1 MFLAASLVAL
11 LLGPLLYR
19 IFEPRRHFYEVL
31 DGFVVVVITGIVV
44 LELLPDVM
52 GEGLFW
58 SILFVLLGLV
68 GPTLLEKAFHR
79 AENQVHR
86 VALVLG
92 LIGLVLHSF
101 LDGIALRDVPA
112 MSGTADTLLPLGVA
126 VHTVPVALT
135 IWWLLFPRF
144 GAGLAGVFLALMG
157 AGTVAGYVAGPE
169 LEPMLTGLGIALFRA
184 LVAGSILHVVF
195 HRPHVAHE
203 ITVHAHDHTHGHA
216 HPHTH
221 GHTHRFHWFEGA
233 GNLLGLVVLGLLILL
248 HLDSH
253 GAEEEGI
260 HGLYEM
266 VARTFWSLA
275 LESAPA
281 LLLAYLS
288 GGLIMAFLPKTSV
301 RWMRGGRPL
310 GQALKGMAV
319 GLPLPICTCGVLPLY
334 RTLIRQ
340 GAPPAAAMAFLIA
353 TPELGIDAL
362 LISIPLLGGDMTMVR
377 LAAAAAIALVVGW
390 GVGTIASRS
399 AAPAI
404 DRDDAEKPL
413 EPWPIRL
420 RAGLKE
426 GFGNLVD
433 DTAPWI
439 LVGLLVAA
447 IAQPVLAQGWLSSLS
462 GFAEVALFALIGL
475 PIYVCASG
483 ATPIVA
489 VLLVS
494 GVSPG
499 AALAFLLT
507 GPATNI
513 STFGILSALHGRRIA
528 LLFGVVTA
536 VTAVLLGH
544 AVNTFFGEMT
554 LLTAAELDME
564 QAGWLQQGSLILLLA
579 LFLASL
585 VRRGARAFMGEVFA
599 SFRYR
604 PAHASQGEKAGCAEG
619 SCSCAS

>member
-1 MFLAASLVAL
+1 MFLAASLFAL
-11 LLGPLLYR
+11 LLGPVLYR

-52 GEGLFW
+52 GEGLVW

-79 AENQVHR
+79 AEKQVHR
-86 VALVLG
+86 AALVLG
-92 LIGLVLHSF
+92 LIGLILHSF

-112 MSGTADTLLPLGVA
+112 MSGAADTLLPLGVA

-144 GAGLAGVFLALMG
+144 GAGFAGVFLALMG

-169 LEPMLTGLGIALFRA
+169 LEPMLSGLGIALFRA

-203 ITVHAHDHTHGHA
+203 AHA
-216 HPHTH
+216 HPHDH
-221 GHTHRFHWFEGA
+221 PHTHRFQWFEGA
-233 GNLLGLVVLGLLILL
+233 GNLLGMGVLGLLVLL
-248 HLDSH
+248 HVDAH

-260 HGLYEM
+260 HALYES

-281 LLLAYLS
+281 LLLAYLA
-288 GGLIMAFLPKTSV
+288 GGLIMAFLPKTYV
-301 RWMRGGRPL
+301 HWMRGGRPF

-340 GAPPAAAMAFLIA
+340 GAPPAGAMAFLIA

-377 LAAAAAIALVVGW
+377 LAAAATIALVVGW
-390 GVGTIASRS
+390 GVGTLASRI
-399 AAPAI
+399 APPAME
-404 DRDDAEKPL
+404 RAEAEKSP
-413 EPWPIRL
+413 EPWPVRL

-426 GFGNLVD
+426 GFGGLVD

-439 LVGLLVAA
+439 LVGLLIAA
-447 IAQPVLAQGWLSSLS
+447 IAQPVLAQGWLSALS

-475 PIYVCASG
+475 PVYVCASG

-513 STFGILSALHGRRIA
+513 STFGILSVLHGRRIA
-528 LLFGVVTA
+528 LLFGMATA
-536 VTAVLLGH
+536 VTAVILGH
-544 AVNTFFGEMT
+544 SVNTFFGGMT

-564 QAGWLQQGSLILLLA
+564 QAGLLQQGSLVILLA

-619 SCSCAS
+619 TCNCAS

>member
-1 MFLAASLVAL
+1 MFLAASLIAL

-86 VALVLG
+86 AALMLG

-112 MSGTADTLLPLGVA
+112 MSGAADTLLPLGVA

-144 GAGLAGVFLALMG
+144 GAGLAGVFLGLMG
-157 AGTVAGYVAGPE
+157 AGTVAGYIAGPE
-169 LEPMLTGLGIALFRA
+169 LEPMLAGLGIALFRA
-184 LVAGSILHVVF
+184 LVAGSILHVIF

-203 ITVHAHDHTHGHA
+203 VHDHSHHHAHT
-216 HPHTH
+216 
-221 GHTHRFHWFEGA
+221 HTHRFHWFEGA
-233 GNLLGLVVLGLLILL
+233 GNLLGLGVLGLLILL
-248 HLDSH
+248 HFDTH

-260 HGLYEM
+260 HALYES

-281 LLLAYLS
+281 LLLAYMS
-288 GGLIMAFLPKTSV
+288 GGLIMAFLPKMSV

-362 LISIPLLGGDMTMVR
+362 LISIPLLGGDMTIVR
-377 LAAAAAIALVVGW
+377 LAAAATIALVVGW
-390 GVGTIASRS
+390 GVGTIASRM
-399 AAPAI
+399 APPAL
-404 DRDDAEKPL
+404 DRAEAEKPP
-413 EPWPIRL
+413 ESWPIRL

-426 GFGNLVD
+426 GFGGLVD

-439 LVGLLVAA
+439 LVGLLIAA
-447 IAQPVLAQGWLSSLS
+447 IAQPVLAQGWLSALS
-462 GFAEVALFALIGL
+462 GFAEVALFALVGL

-528 LLFGVVTA
+528 LLFGAATA
-536 VTAVLLGH
+536 VTAILLGH
-544 AVNTFFGEMT
+544 AVNTWLGGMT
-554 LLTAAELDME
+554 LLTAAELDLD
-564 QAGWLQQGSLILLLA
+564 QSGWLQHVSVVVLMA

-599 SFRYR
+599 SFKYR
-604 PAHASQGEKAGCAEG
+604 SAHATQGENAGCAEG
-619 SCSCAS
+619 ACGCAS